1 MWRVL
6 LLVTGLLW
14 LPPAGAWGFRQAGE
28 RYQIDPLLL
37 QAIAIKESRLNTRA
51 IGYNRNKAGQI
62 TSRDYGLMQINERHI
77 PVLRRYGVLTA
88 GNDLLT
94 DACLNV
100 QAGAWVLARHLQKC
114 GPTWDC
120 IGSYNAGFAP
130 GNAGLRQRY
139 ARDIRAIWLYLR
151 RQEKT
156 G

>member
-14 LPPAGAWGFRQAGE
+14 LPPAGAWCFRQAGE

-77 PVLRRYGVLTA
+77 PVLR
-88 GNDLLT
+88 
-94 DACLNV
+94 
-100 QAGAWVLARHLQKC
+100 
-114 GPTWDC
+114 
-120 IGSYNAGFAP
+120 
-130 GNAGLRQRY
+130 
-139 ARDIRAIWLYLR
+139 
-151 RQEKT
+151 
-156 G
+156 